1 MLDNVEAKNGFRCD
15 GISVSVVGII
25 MSVLQSICQGIFNGM
40 LNAAGYLAPTIDPV
54 TGNVIAYTQNAATN
68 NVFIWCYIGFMMI
81 GYVVCAL
88 LIIPV
93 DVEKHTED
101 DHKTILER
109 QKAAVLAA
117 GGEWIEP
124 AERMRIEQE
133 KAEIEAEENRIAEL
147 KAYCEKK
154 GLSFE
159 EQEAKY
165 QAKKNK
171 NKK

>member
-1 MLDNVEAKNGFRCD
+1 M
-15 GISVSVVGII
+15 VGYAI
-25 MSVLQSICQGIFNGM
+25 
-40 LNAAGYLAPTIDPV
+40 
-54 TGNVIAYTQNAATN
+54 
-68 NVFIWCYIGFMMI
+68 
-81 GYVVCAL
+81 CAL
-88 LIIPV
+88 LIIPI
-93 DVEKHTED
+93 DVEKHMED

-117 GGEWIEP
+117 GGEWIDP
-124 AERMRIEQE
+124 AERMRMEQE

-171 NKK
+171 TKK